1 MPYPNFDPLDWST
14 IQPYVDALLDAELT
28 AESARAWLRQWSD
41 LTSVLYEAQVR
52 IQRAMSEN
60 TTDKEAEA
68 QFKVLVEEILPKAR
82 VADQALRD
90 RLLALN
96 RYSPAEDE
104 VELLKRFQAEVR
116 VFDERNVPILSELMK
131 LGNQYDKIAGG
142 LSIDWDGQTET
153 LPQAQ
158 SHLRQTD
165 RAERERAWRLIM
177 DAYLSRREALN
188 ELYMQ
193 MLDLRRQVARNAS
206 LPGYRD
212 YKWLELARFDYT
224 PEDCMTF
231 HDAIEHEVV
240 PLARELYAERARKL
254 GIAALR
260 PWDVDVDPAGEPLK
274 PFQDVSELEEGAARI
289 FNRVDP
295 TLAGYFEVMRDGYLD
310 LASRPNKAPGGYCE
324 GFPVTGKPYIFMNAA
339 GAPGDVSTI
348 LHEGGH
354 SFHFME
360 SRRQPLVW
368 NHNGPMEFCEVA
380 SMSMELLSAPYL
392 TTDQGGFYNEADA
405 RRAHADD
412 IRGIVQFLPY
422 MAVVDAFQHWV
433 YADAP
438 LDVTITE
445 LDAKWAELWD
455 RFMPGIDYT
464 GLEDEKATGWHRKL
478 HIFHVPFSYVEYGL
492 AQLGALQVWRNAQ
505 ADQARAVADYR
516 AALALGNTRGLSE
529 LFRAAGA
536 TFAFDR
542 RTVGDL
548 MAMIRRRL
556 DELAA

>member
-1 MPYPNFDPLDWST
+1 MTYPELNPLEWST
-14 IQPYVDALLDAELT
+14 IQPHVDALLDAELT
-28 AESARAWLRQWSD
+28 PENVRAWLQQWSD
-41 LTSVLYEAQVR
+41 LASVLYETQVK
-52 IQRAMSEN
+52 IQRAMSED
-60 TTDKEAEA
+60 TTDKEAET
-68 QFKVLVEEILPKAR
+68 QFKTLVEEILPKAR
-82 VADQALRD
+82 IADQALRD
-90 RLLALN
+90 RLLALEG
-96 RYSPAEDE
+96 YAPAEDE
-104 VELLKRFQAEVR
+104 VELLKRFQAEAR
-116 VFDERNVPILSELMK
+116 VYDENNVPILSELMK
-131 LGNQYDKIAGG
+131 LGQQYDKITGG
-142 LSIDWDGQTET
+142 LSIDWDGRTET
-153 LPQAQ
+153 VPQAEG
-158 SHLRQTD
+158 HLRQTD
-165 RAERERAWRLIM
+165 RTERERAWHLIM

-188 ELYMQ
+188 ALYMQ
-193 MLDLRRQVARNAS
+193 MLDMRRQVAQNAA

-224 PEDCMTF
+224 PADCMTF

-254 GIAALR
+254 GIPALR
-260 PWDVDVDPAGEPLK
+260 PWDVDVDPGGEPLE
-274 PFQDVSELEEGAARI
+274 PFHDVSELEEGASRI

-295 TLAGYFEVMRDGYLD
+295 TFGGYFEVMRDGYLD
-310 LASRPNKAPGGYCE
+310 LPSRANKAPGGYCE

-339 GAPGDVSTI
+339 GSPRDVSTM

-354 SFHFME
+354 AFHFME

-392 TTDQGGFYNEADA
+392 TADQGGFYSDADA
-405 RRAHADD
+405 RRAYADD
-412 IRGIVQFLPY
+412 IRGIVEFLPY

-433 YADAP
+433 YAEAP
-438 LDVTITE
+438 LNVTPAD
-445 LDAKWAELWD
+445 LDDKWAELWD
-455 RFMPGIDYT
+455 RFMQGIDYA

-478 HIFHVPFSYVEYGL
+478 HIFRVPFYYVEYGL

-505 ADQARAVADYR
+505 ADQAQAVADYR

-548 MAMIRRRL
+548 MALIRRRL